1 MVDHT
6 VERRFKRRMLDL
18 IEDYP
23 DVVGRL
29 FGDGGYLRACDK
41 AKEIRD
47 LRDMVKICAD
57 GAKEPNLPRGLR
69 RMRRAAHRLAKKELE
84 SMEHETEGIL
94 EYLQGAFPHHREQ
107 ARAEAHSDEDEA
119 PSDEDEADELLL
131 LGPPSAHGGST
142 NANSSDLICKRIT
155 RGCGF

>member
-1 MVDHT
+1 
-6 VERRFKRRMLDL
+6 MLDL

-41 AKEIRD
+41 VKEICD
-47 LRDMVKICAD
+47 LRDMVKIFAD
-57 GAKEPNLPRGLR
+57 GAKAPNLPRGLR

-94 EYLQGAFPHHREQ
+94 EYLHGAFPHHREQ
-107 ARAEAHSDEDEA
+107 A
-119 PSDEDEADELLL
+119 
-131 LGPPSAHGGST
+131 
-142 NANSSDLICKRIT
+142 NATSEP
-155 RGCGF
+155 